1 MTGPEAQEKRLKW
14 LAAERAAEMVEPGMR
29 LGLGTGSTA
38 ALAVEAIARRLRE
51 GSLRDLLAV
60 PTSERTRD
68 LARSLGIPLA
78 TLDDVDRLDLAIDG
92 ADEVDP
98 RLDLIKGGGGALLR
112 EKVVASASARNV
124 IVVHEAKLVRR
135 LGMTFPL
142 PVEVARFGW
151 RTHVP
156 AIERLGA
163 RAELRRVS
171 PTGEPFETDEG
182 HYLLD
187 CHFPDGIAYPLRLNA
202 ALRARPGI
210 LETGLFLGLA
220 DALVVAS
227 RDGVTVRE
235 RPARSATQESASPP

>member
-1 MTGPEAQEKRLKW
+1 MTGSEAPEERLKR

-51 GSLRDLLAV
+51 GSLRDLLGV
-60 PTSERTRD
+60 PTSERTRA

-78 TLDDVDRLDLAIDG
+78 TLDEVDRLDLTIDG

-112 EKVVASASARNV
+112 EKIVASASARNV
-124 IVVHEAKLVRR
+124 IVVHEAKLVQR
-135 LGMTFPL
+135 LGTTFPL

-156 AIERLGA
+156 AIQALGA
-163 RAELRRVS
+163 RAELRRS
-171 PTGEPFETDEG
+171 STGEPFETDEG

-187 CHFPDGIAYPLRLNA
+187 CRFPDGIADPLRLDA
-202 ALRARPGI
+202 ALRDRPGI

-227 RDGVTVRE
+227 RDGVAVRE
-235 RPARSATQESASPP
+235 RPARRTRRGPATPP

>member
-1 MTGPEAQEKRLKW
+1 VTGSEAQEARLKR

-38 ALAVEAIARRLRE
+38 ALAVHAIARRLRE
-51 GSLRDLLAV
+51 GSLRDLVGV
-60 PTSERTRD
+60 PTSQRTRD

-78 TLDDVDRLDLAIDG
+78 TLDDVDRLDLTIDG

-112 EKVVASASARNV
+112 EKIVASASARNV
-124 IVVHEAKLVRR
+124 IVVHAAKLVQR
-135 LGMTFPL
+135 LGTTFPL

-156 AIERLGA
+156 AIEALGA

-171 PTGEPFETDEG
+171 STGEPFETDEG

-187 CHFPDGIAYPLRLNA
+187 CRFPDGIADPPRLDA

-210 LETGLFLGLA
+210 LETGLFLELA

-227 RDGVTVRE
+227 GDGVTVRE
-235 RPARSATQESASPP
+235 RPVRRATREPATPP